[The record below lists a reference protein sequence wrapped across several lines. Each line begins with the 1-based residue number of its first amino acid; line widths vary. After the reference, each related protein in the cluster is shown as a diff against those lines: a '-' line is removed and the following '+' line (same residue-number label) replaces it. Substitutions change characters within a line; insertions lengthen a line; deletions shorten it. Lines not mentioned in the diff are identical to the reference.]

1 MALSKLDFN
10 NKNEVLDIIKENI
23 EYYCKSNNI
32 NFAYHFDNKLPLI
45 ISTQTNN
52 FQWFL
57 GLQIIGFDINK
68 IKALLSFQQKRYN
81 NDEIDFV
88 TFVEFAIYNLVKNFT
103 IINNSNRLKII
114 MDWVYQ
120 QRISS
125 TANQK
130 QSVNKLAALKIVSI
144 KKNKKKSIEPS
155 FQIIGLITDSSYFI
169 NNAFNY

>member
-1 MALSKLDFN
+1 M
-10 NKNEVLDIIKENI
+10 IIN
-23 EYYCKSNNI
+23 C
-32 NFAYHFDNKLPLI
+32 H
-45 ISTQTNN
+45 
-52 FQWFL
+52 
-57 GLQIIGFDINK
+57 
-68 IKALLSFQQKRYN
+68 LSFQQKRYN

-144 KKNKKKSIEPS
+144 KKN
-155 FQIIGLITDSSYFI
+155 Q
-169 NNAFNY
+169 